1 MFVKSIER
9 LNADIRKDQYMDRE
23 TYTPDLLQK
32 RKSLVLGQAC
42 AINVNSYLQ
51 HLQISQKQK
60 KNAKKK

>member
-51 HLQISQKQK
+51 HLQIS
-60 KNAKKK
+60 